1 MSETN
6 DSKHGLSRAFAIPAV
21 YFVIV
26 GVLAAGGW
34 AYTKL
39 MEPGRNKKVAD
50 QVAAQTAIADAQAKA
65 NKEKADAVAAAIQ
78 SAADA
83 NAKEREQEK
92 KVRQNASGF
101 TEGAKIAIQA
111 DPAPSQADLVALNLL
126 EGATQALGEPLT
138 DSQRKV
144 WVSTVAELIAK
155 NSASEAQVAALKQQA
170 AADRAALDAITAHAQ
185 AADAT
190 AQTLAVKLD
199 QQAKIL
205 ADTTGKASS
214 LAEKNAQWADGAITL
229 WGRIKALGVL
239 AVILGLVIVVVAIK
253 LFGVNEVA
261 ADAVGLAEHLKTF
274 VQDGETKVKEW
285 MQNDTKAQAAIDKV
299 KAKLRL

>member
-1 MSETN
+1 MKTN
-6 DSKHGLSRAFAIPAV
+6 SRAFVIPAV
-21 YFVIV
+21 YFVVV
-26 GVLAAGGW
+26 GVLAVGGW

-39 MEPGRNKKVAD
+39 TEPGRNKKVAD

-65 NKEKADAVAAAIQ
+65 NKDKADAVAAATQ
-78 SAADA
+78 AAAEA

-111 DPAPSQADLVALNLL
+111 DPAPSQADLVALSLL

-144 WVSTVAELIAK
+144 WVSTVAGLIAK

-170 AADRAALDAITAHAQ
+170 TADRAALDAITAHAQ

-205 ADTTGKASS
+205 ADTTGKAST
-214 LAEKNAQWADGAITL
+214 LAEQNAQWADGAITL

-239 AVILGLVIVVVAIK
+239 AVILVMVIVVVAIK
-253 LFGVNEVA
+253 LFGVNELA
-261 ADAVGLAEHLKTF
+261 TDAVAFGEHLKTF
-274 VQDGETKVKEW
+274 VEDGEKKVESW
-285 MQNDTKAQAAIDKV
+285 WSDDPKARKLFN
-299 KAKLRL
+299 KYKTKLRL